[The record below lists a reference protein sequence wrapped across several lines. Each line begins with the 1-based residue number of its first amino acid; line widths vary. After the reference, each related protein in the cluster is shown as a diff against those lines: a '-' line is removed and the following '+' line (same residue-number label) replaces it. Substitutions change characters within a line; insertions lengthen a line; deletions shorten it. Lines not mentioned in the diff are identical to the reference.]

1 MALKKDQQQNIYTN
15 TIGVNR
21 GAGFTSAAN
30 QLSDTARTFDNIMDR
45 ISSTELKRLKKE
57 GLIRGQKVAETIP
70 YVEDS
75 VEIDVGGT
83 KQNITIY
90 KAPEVPDYLKGQTAR
105 DTYETVFYDRLKRD
119 NLNQLDSIVTSAM
132 ESSISSGSS
141 PEAFELQVDGIS
153 KAILDEYDKDYRSVL
168 DVEFQL
174 LKDRKAI
181 RVAESYNRKLNQ
193 MNQDSLADKEEE
205 FNTRIIID
213 SSQNKK
219 TDQNELD
226 IVNAYIDQTNSTDVQ
241 KNILKQKI
249 KKRAETTFKF
259 FNKYNK
265 NIRPKS
271 GIANYTQARDTSK
284 LVALL
289 EDPGLAQVTLNGGQV
304 VTQESI
310 ESMLGP
316 NRQFILNNLKKIK
329 TTYGTKIDSNNK
341 ENIYAMSLQSA
352 FEQRDDGSVNI
363 NTPFM
368 ALSDT
373 KKLDTK
379 VAQSIFDSNYT
390 RYAKK
395 NGIDSTDLII
405 KDRIQLETTGTL
417 GPDRMNFI
425 KNDIRS
431 GNINKQSLS
440 TISSIGDYITAR
452 GLVGESGVVGGLDN
466 KELTELVLMN
476 EIYRQ
481 ENFDADKTIETYSAY
496 KRKEKVNN
504 LDIILKDIKKGKQ
517 ATDGYLRRKIINVFE
532 TKSKIKTMDAQLI
545 SQTLSRVKYMLI
557 NGVRIESDN
566 ELDPLIQKAL
576 GINYTTRPID
586 NYQFGTSRI
595 TTSATANV
603 VSTNGIHN
611 IVIHPFEHYF
621 GVGELDVEMKI
632 YEPSDMTDDNRLRQS
647 FQMGVDDIM
656 RPTSAR
662 KDISIYN
669 TYFKK
674 LLKGSIIDDAIQ
686 SKLQTG
692 KLGDD
697 IFSNERIMV
706 SPLNS
711 GYSRPGE
718 PPNYRFVY
726 INDDGDAMDILTPA
740 GDPVII
746 YANDL
751 NQIKMK
757 HIMNLE
763 DEELENG

>member
-15 TIGVNR
+15 NIGVNR

-30 QLSDTARTFDNIMDR
+30 QLSNTARTFDNIMDR

-57 GLIRGQKVAETIP
+57 GLVRGKKAAETIP

-90 KAPEVPDYLKGQTAR
+90 KAPEIPDYLKGQTAR
-105 DTYETVFYDRLKRD
+105 DTFETVFYDRLKRD

-249 KKRAETTFKF
+249 KERAETTFKF

-271 GIANYTQARDTSK
+271 GIANYTQARDTAK

-379 VAQSIFDSNYT
+379 VAQSIFDSNYI

-395 NGIDSTDLII
+395 NGIDTTDLIT

-440 TISSIGDYITAR
+440 TISSIGDYITAK

-504 LDIILKDIKKGKQ
+504 LDDILKDIKKGKQ
-517 ATDGYLRRKIINVFE
+517 SSDGYLRRKIINVFE

-557 NGVRIESDN
+557 NGVRVESDN
-566 ELDPLIQKAL
+566 GLDPLIQKAL

-595 TTSATANV
+595 TTSGTANV

-669 TYFKK
+669 THFKK

-726 INDDGDAMDILTPA
+726 INDDGDAIDILTPA

>member
-517 ATDGYLRRKIINVFE
+517 SSDGYLRRKIINVFE

>member
-1 MALKKDQQQNIYTN
+1 MALKKDQQQNIYKN

-30 QLSDTARTFDNIMDR
+30 QLSNTARTFDNIMDR
-45 ISSTELKRLKKE
+45 ISSTELKRLKKD
-57 GLIRGQKVAETIP
+57 GLVRGQKAAQTIP
-70 YVEDS
+70 YVEES

-119 NLNQLDSIVTSAM
+119 NLNQLDSLVTSAM
-132 ESSISSGSS
+132 ESSISNGAS

-193 MNQDSLADKEEE
+193 MNQDSLSDKEEE

-219 TDQNELD
+219 TDQSELD

-249 KKRAETTFKF
+249 KERAETTFKF

-265 NIRPKS
+265 NIRPKT

-431 GNINKQSLS
+431 GNINEQSLS
-440 TISSIGDYITAR
+440 TISSIGDYITAK

-481 ENFDADKTIETYSAY
+481 ENFDADKTIEKYSAY
-496 KRKEKVNN
+496 KRKEKVDD
-504 LDIILKDIKKGKQ
+504 LDTILKDIKKGKQ
-517 ATDGYLRRKIINVFE
+517 ASEGYLRRKIINVFE

-557 NGVRIESDN
+557 NGVRVESDN
-566 ELDPLIQKAL
+566 GLDPLIQKAL

-586 NYQFGTSRI
+586 NYQFGTSKI
-595 TTSATANV
+595 TTSGTAKV

-611 IVIHPFEHYF
+611 VVIHPFEHYF

-662 KDISIYN
+662 KDISIY
-669 TYFKK
+669 
-674 LLKGSIIDDAIQ
+674 LSLI
-686 SKLQTG
+686 
-692 KLGDD
+692 
-697 IFSNERIMV
+697 
-706 SPLNS
+706 
-711 GYSRPGE
+711 
-718 PPNYRFVY
+718 
-726 INDDGDAMDILTPA
+726 
-740 GDPVII
+740 
-746 YANDL
+746 
-751 NQIKMK
+751 
-757 HIMNLE
+757 HI
-763 DEELENG
+763 

>member
-557 NGVRIESDN
+557 NGVMVESDN
-566 ELDPLIQKAL
+566 DLDPLIQKAL